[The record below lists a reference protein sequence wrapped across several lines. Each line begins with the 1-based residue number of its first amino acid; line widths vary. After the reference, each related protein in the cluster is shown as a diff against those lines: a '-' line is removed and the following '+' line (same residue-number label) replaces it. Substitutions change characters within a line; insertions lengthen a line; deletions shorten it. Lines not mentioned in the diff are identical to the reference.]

1 MRSDLLAVLC
11 LGGALLVQG
20 CLADAPLKL
29 PYDDVP
35 VAREDG
41 WRTGTPESQGLDPAK
56 LRQAYERFY
65 SETDPDYV
73 PAVSLLVVR
82 NGVLVAEGY
91 SRDRADIDRPGAI
104 VSATKS
110 FTSLLVGMARAQGH
124 LDSLDAPLSA
134 LLPEAVARA
143 PDKGPITLR
152 QLLTMRSG
160 LDFDNTRFSL
170 EMEHDARD
178 GLGYVLG
185 QPLLAEPGGTFDYK
199 DADPYLVGAVL
210 QARMGRPMGDFA
222 REHLFGPLG
231 ITHYRWLEHADGTT
245 YGPWGLYLT
254 PRDMARV
261 GQLLLQRGQWE
272 GRQLVPEDW
281 LDESTRARPP
291 PDSVRND
298 AGLAHYGLGYG
309 YYWWVS
315 AEHRAFFASGH
326 GGQYILV
333 RPDLQLVVVLTA
345 EPDTKSDLT
354 DVNPRAFLA
363 LVDLIT
369 DAVR

>member
-1 MRSDLLAVLC
+1 
-11 LGGALLVQG
+11 
-20 CLADAPLKL
+20 
-29 PYDDVP
+29 
-35 VAREDG
+35 
-41 WRTGTPESQGLDPAK
+41 
-56 LRQAYERFY
+56 
-65 SETDPDYV
+65 
-73 PAVSLLVVR
+73 
-82 NGVLVAEGY
+82 
-91 SRDRADIDRPGAI
+91 
-104 VSATKS
+104 
-110 FTSLLVGMARAQGH
+110 
-124 LDSLDAPLSA
+124 
-134 LLPEAVARA
+134 
-143 PDKGPITLR
+143 
-152 QLLTMRSG
+152 
-160 LDFDNTRFSL
+160 
-170 EMEHDARD
+170 
-178 GLGYVLG
+178 
-185 QPLLAEPGGTFDYK
+185 
-199 DADPYLVGAVL
+199 
-210 QARMGRPMGDFA
+210 MGDFA